1 MRKGSSHEHQEGQ
14 GIHEDREIHE
24 EQGIHEGLAG
34 FPDDETLW
42 ITEVERL
49 AKPRGRY
56 LISFGPY
63 TLSVHEDVLVKY
75 RMVKGNAF
83 TKQELEEIV
92 VADER
97 QQAYVEGL
105 KALERKPRTR
115 KEIEMKLRQ
124 KGIETGSIEYA
135 LNRLVEERLVDDE
148 SYARQWAQQR
158 IRNHRKGKAW
168 IRQELQQK
176 GVDKSIISEALAE
189 VSSDQEF
196 EAALAAGRKKWNQ
209 TKGEAADRKRK
220 TGAYLMRRGYSGEQ
234 VRKVINQLLK
244 EDAYPD
250 DEEEYFSFD

>member
-1 MRKGSSHEHQEGQ
+1 MRKGNSHEHQEGQ
-14 GIHEDREIHE
+14 GIHEEQEIHE

-148 SYARQWAQQR
+148 SYARQWRSSESGTTAKAR
-158 IRNHRKGKAW
+158 PGSGRSFSRKASISRLYPRRWLKSVPIRNL
-168 IRQELQQK
+168 RQPWQP
-176 GVDKSIISEALAE
+176 AE
-189 VSSDQEF
+189 RNGTRRRAKPPIAS
-196 EAALAAGRKKWNQ
+196 A
-209 TKGEAADRKRK
+209 KR
-220 TGAYLMRRGYSGEQ
+220 GL
-234 VRKVINQLLK
+234 I
-244 EDAYPD
+244 
-250 DEEEYFSFD
+250 